1 MKAILG
7 ALALAVAM
15 LAGPACADVVTFDD
29 RGPIAQSLGHYEG
42 FDWHNMSTL
51 GASYYKGFDKTG
63 YGKGTVSKKNVAF
76 NDHGDVTGSISLAS
90 GTFTF
95 ESAYFTAA
103 WLKGLKLTIVGL
115 NDGVQKYTQTL
126 TLTDKKPFLFE
137 ANWSGIDKLTFTTYI
152 DECTDKGRQFVM
164 DNFKF
169 VSGVPEPD
177 TWALMIAGFG
187 GVGLMV
193 RAQRRREL
201 AAA

>member
-1 MKAILG
+1 MRAILG
-7 ALALAVAM
+7 ALALGMAV
-15 LAGPACADVVTFDD
+15 LAGPACADVITFDD
-29 RGPIAQSLGHYEG
+29 RGPEVQSLTSYKG
-42 FDWHNMSTL
+42 FEWHNMSTFSNSTW
-51 GASYYKGFDKTG
+51 GNPYNG
-63 YGKGTVSKKNVAF
+63 YGNGTVSQKNIAF
-76 NDHGDVTGSISLAS
+76 NDYGDVTGSMSLAS

-115 NDGVQKYTQTL
+115 NDGVQKYTKTL
-126 TLTDKKPFLFE
+126 TLTNKKPLLFE

-193 RAQRRREL
+193 RANRRREL
-201 AAA
+201 AAAA

>member
-7 ALALAVAM
+7 ALALSMAI
-15 LAGPACADVVTFDD
+15 LAGPASADVITFDD
-29 RGPIAQSLGHYEG
+29 RGPVPKSLGSYEG
-42 FDWHNMSTL
+42 FDWNNMSTL
-51 GASYYKGFDKTG
+51 SAKDNGLQNTG
-63 YGKGTVSKKNVAF
+63 YGKGTVSPKNVAY
-76 NDHGDVTGSISLAS
+76 NDHGDVTGSVSLAS

-115 NDGVQKYTQTL
+115 NDGVQKYTKTL
-126 TLTDKKPFLFE
+126 TLTTKNPYLFE

-193 RAQRRREL
+193 RANRRREL
-201 AAA
+201 AAAA